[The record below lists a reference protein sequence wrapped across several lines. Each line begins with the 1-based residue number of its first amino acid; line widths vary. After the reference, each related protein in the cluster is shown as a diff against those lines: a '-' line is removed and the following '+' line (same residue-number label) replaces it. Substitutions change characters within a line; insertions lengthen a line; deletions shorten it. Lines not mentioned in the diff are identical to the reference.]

1 MAALAAVL
9 ATALKLASATS
20 DACLTAF
27 CTDSKALLA
36 AETALFITATAV
48 SEPAGAFLE
57 ALSTRLANAFWASET
72 WPSKALPSSAP
83 VPEAM
88 SYRWRL

>member
-1 MAALAAVL
+1 M
-9 ATALKLASATS
+9 LKLASAIS
-20 DACLTAF
+20 VACLTAF
-27 CTDSKALLA
+27 CTDSMALLA

-57 ALSTRLANAFWASET
+57 ALSTTDMNFFCASAAWASA
-72 WPSKALPSSAP
+72 ALPNSAP